1 VSDPRSELRDRR
13 TDRRVLIG
21 TVLVV
26 FVVFGVATVP
36 QIALQSAMNDS
47 DAPVELAPL
56 LMDIGRRILANVV
69 VLAVV
74 FGVLALLRPLSHRGP
89 RLVVDA
95 VIAAA
100 AAGLVRAP
108 LQILRGQYSLDEAPK
123 ALVESFTVFLLAFVM
138 IMVGLEH
145 VAARR
150 RIREQERASMR
161 QTLIASA
168 ALDALAAEEL
178 RVRRD
183 VAEGLHGTVQQNLVV
198 LAVRVD
204 DVANRLEAS
213 GTPCADVD
221 ELRDIRRSIDH
232 IRETDVRTLSQ
243 LLYPVGMELGAVAAL
258 RLLLQRLPGTIAST
272 ISISD
277 EVLDLEG
284 NGNTVLTVDRRLLL
298 VRIAEEALSNALR
311 HGRASSVSLALS
323 LVDGAIVLVFDD
335 DGFGLGPSPSPS
347 GLARF
352 SERLQPIGGAVEFG
366 DDSPLGGARLIAR
379 VPVNRAASAG
389 SGGRQ
394 AVAQLAH
401 ERRDDSLEAAA
412 IFSSDSEL
420 TLVARP
426 AVEDVIDP
434 VKLFETPKTIGDR
447 LEPTQ

>member
-1 VSDPRSELRDRR
+1 VSDPRAELRDRR
-13 TDRRVLIG
+13 TDRRVLFG

-26 FVVFGVATVP
+26 FIVFGVATVP
-36 QIALQSAMNDS
+36 QIALQSAMADG
-47 DAPVELAPL
+47 AKVEVGPL
-56 LMDIGRRILANVV
+56 LMDIAQRILVNITL
-69 VLAVV
+69 LAAV
-74 FGVLALLRPLSHRGP
+74 FGVLALLRPLGHRGP
-89 RLVVDA
+89 RVLVDA
-95 VIAAA
+95 LIAAI
-100 AAGLVRAP
+100 AAGLIRAP
-108 LQILRGQYSLDEAPK
+108 LQVLRGQYSMDDLPS
-123 ALVESFTVFLLAFVM
+123 ALIESFTVFLLALVM
-138 IMVGLEH
+138 VVVGLEH

-204 DVANRLEAS
+204 AVAERLATIETA
-213 GTPCADVD
+213 CEDVD
-221 ELRDIRRSIDH
+221 ELRDIRESIDR

-277 EVLDLEG
+277 DVLQLEG
-284 NGNTVLTVDRRLLL
+284 NGNTVLSVDRRLLI

-311 HGRASSVSLALS
+311 HGRASAVRLELT
-323 LVDGAIVLVFDD
+323 LDDGAIVLVFDD

-352 SERLQPIGGAVEFG
+352 SERLHPIGGTIEFG

-379 VPVNRAASAG
+379 VPANRAASAG
-389 SGGRQ
+389 SGARQ
-394 AVAQLAH
+394 AVPQLAH

-420 TLVARP
+420 TLVTGA

-434 VKLFETPKTIGDR
+434 VKLFETPKAVGDR
-447 LEPTQ
+447 LEPIQ